1 MRVPLSRFPRNFS
14 LSGKVLHGDFEWE
27 DPKSPEEV
35 VNITYVDRN
44 DIEHKISGKVG
55 DNVMF
60 LAHRHDIDIEG
71 ACEAALACCTCH
83 VYVETED
90 EHWDEIDEITEEEED
105 MLDMAPYLQENSRL
119 CCQIVLNKKL
129 EGLVVRLP
137 SATRN
142 FWVDGATPEHH

>member
-1 MRVPLSRFPRNFS
+1 MLRLARSAMRVPLSRFPRNLS

-71 ACEAALACCTCH
+71 ACEAALVH
-83 VYVETED
+83 
-90 EHWDEIDEITEEEED
+90 
-105 MLDMAPYLQENSRL
+105 
-119 CCQIVLNKKL
+119 
-129 EGLVVRLP
+129 
-137 SATRN
+137 
-142 FWVDGATPEHH
+142 